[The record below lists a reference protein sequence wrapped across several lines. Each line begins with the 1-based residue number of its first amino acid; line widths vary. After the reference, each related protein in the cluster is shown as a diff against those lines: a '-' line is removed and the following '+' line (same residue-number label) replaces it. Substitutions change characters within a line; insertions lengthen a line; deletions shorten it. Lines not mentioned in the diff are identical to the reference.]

1 MPTVTSYSTLVQ
13 AIQDF
18 THRPDLASY
27 VDYFIQSALE
37 AIGDDIFA
45 ENFGRGVQWM
55 EAAYPATAI
64 SANGTAPV
72 PSDYLAPKIM
82 TVSAFNGQFRL
93 RFKPTSWI
101 YERYPYRQ
109 ADGVPAYIAKDQGTS
124 GGSFTQVTPLTATAT
139 AGQTTFA
146 TSWPA
151 GTQVLLVSLD
161 GAVLVPTTDYTYS
174 GSAIGLTNAALAGQ
188 TLYAVPASVTY
199 GTSGVSSTAVFIF
212 GPFPDSAY
220 TIQGTY
226 YQAIPALSSGS
237 PTNWLIQTAPML
249 LLYACLLQAAPF
261 LKDAQQI
268 AMWQAIYTQR
278 LQALI
283 LRDRAQTHGAGALTM
298 V

>member
-18 THRPDLASY
+18 THRPDLAAY

-37 AIGDDIFA
+37 EIGNDIFA

-64 SANGTAPV
+64 SADGTAPI

-82 TVSAFNGQFRL
+82 TVSAFNGQYRL
-93 RFKPTSWI
+93 RFKPASWI

-109 ADGVPAYIAKDQGTS
+109 ADGVPAYIAKDQS
-124 GGSFTQVTPLTATAT
+124 SSGSFTPSTPLTVTLT
-139 AGQTTFA
+139 AGQTVVPTP
-146 TSWPA
+146 WIL
-151 GTQVLLVSLD
+151 GTALLFVSLD
-161 GAVLVPTTDYTYS
+161 GAVLVPTTDYTS
-174 GSAIGLTNAALAGQ
+174 TGAVITLVNGAINGQ
-188 TLYAVPASVTY
+188 TLYAVPALTY
-199 GTSGVSSTAVFIF
+199 GTPGVSSSAAFIF
-212 GPFPDSAY
+212 GPFPDSSY

-237 PTNWLIQTAPML
+237 PTNWLISTAPML
-249 LLYACLLQAAPF
+249 LLYACLLQVAPF
-261 LKDAQQI
+261 LKDAQQLT
-268 AMWQAIYTQR
+268 MWQSLYAKK
-278 LQALI
+278 LESLI
-283 LRDRAQTHGAGALTM
+283 FRDRAQTHGGGALTM

>member
-18 THRPDLASY
+18 THRPDLVSY

-37 AIGDDIFA
+37 QIGNDIFA

-64 SANGTAPV
+64 GTDGTAPI
-72 PSDYLAPKIM
+72 PTDYLAPKVM
-82 TVSAFNGQFRL
+82 TVSAFNGQYRL
-93 RFKPTSWI
+93 RFKPASWI

-124 GGSFTQVTPLTATAT
+124 GGSVTPVSALTVSLT
-139 AGQTTFA
+139 AGQTSIP
-146 TSWPA
+146 TSWPSA
-151 GTQVLLVSLD
+151 TSLFLVAID
-161 GAVLVPTTDYTYS
+161 GAVLVPAVDYTYI
-174 GSAIGLTNAALAGQ
+174 GSTITLTNAAIAGQ
-188 TLYAVPASVTY
+188 ALYAVPSAVFV
-199 GTSGVSSTAVFIF
+199 TSGASSTAVFIF
-212 GPFPDSAY
+212 GPFPDGAY

-237 PTNWLIQTAPML
+237 PTNWLIQVAPML
-249 LLYACLLQAAPF
+249 LLYACLQQAAPF
-261 LKDAQQI
+261 LKDAQQLT
-268 AMWQAIYTQR
+268 MWQSIYAQK

-283 LRDRAQTHGAGALTM
+283 LRDRAQTHGGGALTM